1 MILTK
6 SKKGTFNV
14 DAEVDDK
21 IRSNLLNELLVI
33 VPTNRKIRD
42 LKKKIITAAPR
53 MSTGKINLETLG
65 TFSTKLFFND
75 PEIKGTILSEA
86 ASTVLLS
93 QSIHELKLRYFS
105 NYRDQIPSGTL
116 KRIKNVISEYKKH
129 GITPKTLRKECKI
142 LEGSEKTKA
151 EDIADIY
158 ENYQIKCNE
167 LSVSEIG
174 DVYIQLN
181 KFVKNEY
188 STAFR
193 NFFPDV
199 NLVIVQGFDEFTIPE
214 IEILNKT
221 SELCGIELF
230 LSFDYYKF
238 NPAIFSHLDKC
249 YDKLEEKG
257 FRQITDSSVSVINKF
272 QSEVREKL
280 FREKISKKIQSY
292 YSNVTRISA
301 QNREEEIELVAK
313 EIKNLIIEQKVKP
326 DEICLAFNLIQKYS
340 PSIRD
345 IFSVYKIP
353 FNLTDRYSLNASPP
367 IISIIN
373 ILEVLEND
381 FYYKNILRALSGGYL
396 EAIGIHQ
403 SNLMR
408 VSVELKIISGYQN
421 WKNSIED
428 AISQK
433 LEEADEEFGNLSF
446 KEENYSMA
454 LDDIETLNDLLK
466 PFDKKMLL
474 REFHDNFTD
483 LIYKLNIPV
492 RLVEQGGERVEENV
506 KAVTVLIETVT
517 ELLELFK
524 NEYGEKE
531 KFNLKFYLNHIKT
544 AVNSTR
550 YNIKERQSYGVQITT
565 LSEIRG
571 LEFDHLFIAG
581 LCDGDLPT
589 RYTPEIFF
597 SPNYMKDEIKHQG
610 EERYHF
616 YQSLCSWQKKLYLVS
631 PANEEKKELV
641 ESNFLTEFTNLFDVS
656 QKTQKDYE
664 GTLFSREE
672 VIRFMGKNGIEATKE
687 NAAFKEYDIELSAI
701 ENAIQ
706 TDNRRIKNPFD
717 NSEFTGDIFEKL
729 GDETKAKLKEYE
741 KRSYSISQLETYAKC
756 PYKYFAERVLK
767 LKPIEEP
774 TEEIEALEMGTLLHI
789 ILYEFYSEL
798 SRKNIILQNA
808 GEKDLDYAYQF
819 IFKVAE
825 EKIEKANFRS
835 PLSFFEKEKV
845 LGIKGER
852 KNSLLFKFLMAE
864 KENKDG
870 FIPKYFEKSFGQ
882 PDNGDFNKSSLTDLS
897 VKGTN
902 IRGKIDRI
910 DIDKTDKKFKVID
923 YKTGG
928 KMPTARD
935 LLEGISLQLPLYMY
949 AAKKLIEAQI
959 SVDSN
964 PSSAE
969 IYSLKFSD
977 SDFGRKPIKNTES
990 RKKNITEDEIIS
1002 ANNDLIEICLDAIE
1016 KYVTSIAKGKFNL
1029 TTLKDREYKVC
1040 KYCNFRSICR
1050 IQEAS

>member
-6 SKKGTFNV
+6 SKKEKFNV
-14 DAEVDDK
+14 NQEIDDK
-21 IRSNLLNELLVI
+21 IRSNRLNELLII

-65 TFSTKLFFND
+65 TFSTKLFFKD
-75 PEIKGTILSEA
+75 PEIKGTILSDA

-93 QSIHELKLRYFS
+93 QSIQELKLKYFS
-105 NYRDQIPSGTL
+105 NYREQIPSGTL
-116 KRIKNVISEYKKH
+116 RRIKNVISEYKKH
-129 GITPKTLRKECKI
+129 GITSETLRKECEM
-142 LEGSEKTKA
+142 LEGSEKRKA

-158 ENYQIKCNE
+158 ENYQIKCKQ

-174 DVYIQLN
+174 DVYNHLN

-188 STAFR
+188 TATFR
-193 NFFPDV
+193 NFFPNV
-199 NLVIVQGFDEFTIPE
+199 NLVIVQGFDEFTTPE

-221 SELCGIELF
+221 SELSGIELF

-238 NPAIFSHLDKC
+238 NPTIFSHLDKC
-249 YDKLEEKG
+249 YDKLKRKG
-257 FRQITDSSVSVINKF
+257 FRQITDSSVSLINNF
-272 QSEVREKL
+272 QSAVREKL
-280 FREKISKKIQSY
+280 FREEISKKIQSY
-292 YSNVTRISA
+292 QSKVMRISA
-301 QNREEEIELVAK
+301 QNREEEIELIAK
-313 EIKNLIIEQKVKP
+313 EIKNLIIEQKVQP
-326 DEICLAFNLIQKYS
+326 DKICIAFNLIQKYS
-340 PSIRD
+340 PLIRD

-367 IISIIN
+367 VISIIN

-396 EAIGIHQ
+396 ETIGICQ

-421 WKNSIED
+421 WKNSIND
-428 AISQK
+428 AIAQK
-433 LEEADEEFGNLSF
+433 FEEADEEFSNLSF

-454 LDDIETLNDLLK
+454 LDNIETLNELLK

-474 REFHDNFTD
+474 KEFLDNFAD
-483 LIYKLNIPV
+483 LIYRLNIPIK
-492 RLVEQGGERVEENV
+492 LVEQGGERVEENV

-524 NEYGEKE
+524 IEYGEKE
-531 KFNLKFYLNHIKT
+531 KFPLKFYLNHIKT

-550 YNIKERQSYGVQITT
+550 YNIKERQSYGIQITT
-565 LSEIRG
+565 LGEIRG

-616 YQSLCSWQKKLYLVS
+616 YQSLCSWQKRLYLVS

-641 ESNFLTEFTNLFDVS
+641 ESNFLTEFTNLFEVS

-664 GTLFSREE
+664 GVLFSREG
-672 VIRFMGKNGIEATKE
+672 VIRFVGEKGIEDARGYDALKE
-687 NAAFKEYDIELSAI
+687 CEIEISEI

-706 TDNRRIKNPFD
+706 IDNQRIKNPFGD
-717 NSEFTGDIFEKL
+717 SEFTGNIFEKL
-729 GDETKAKLKEYE
+729 DGDAKEKLEEYE
-741 KRSYSISQLETYAKC
+741 KKSYSISQLETYAKC

-767 LKPIEEP
+767 LKPVEEP

-798 SRKNIILQNA
+798 NRMNIILQDA
-808 GEKDLDYAYQF
+808 DEKDFDYAYQL

-870 FIPKYFEKSFGQ
+870 FNPKYFEESFGR
-882 PDNGDFNKSSLTDLS
+882 PGDGNYNKTSLTDLS
-897 VKGTN
+897 VRNIN

-910 DIDKTDKKFKVID
+910 DIDEADKKFKVMD

-949 AAKKLIEAQI
+949 AAKKLIHAQI
-959 SVDSN
+959 SVDSD
-964 PSSAE
+964 PTSAE
-969 IYSLKFSD
+969 IYSLKFSN

-990 RKKNITEDEIIS
+990 RKKNMTEDEIIS
-1002 ANNDLIEICLDAIE
+1002 ANNDLIEICLDSIE
-1016 KYVTSIAKGKFNL
+1016 KYVISIANGKFNL
-1029 TTLKDREYKVC
+1029 TTLKNREYKVC